1 MGQIIVT
8 DVTHFKDD
16 HLCVAGLTMSGK
28 RCVRPLKSRSLNANH
43 PYLTHA
49 ECRALGIRPGAV
61 VEGDFV
67 AAPDAHPPH
76 IEDCVYQSIRCLA
89 PFDQASLSAALAASS
104 IDSVSGGFQAMIN
117 EKYIPIS
124 SATPVR
130 SIITLRPQ
138 PNTVEL
144 TVGYGKLKVHFVDFG
159 GTRYNWIP
167 VTDVGLSD
175 YILSAPQPSVVA
187 RQFTNLL
194 AKQVDIFLRVG
205 IGRPYATPDGRHG
218 YWLQVNSI
226 LTFPDVLDEFR
237 RY

>member
-1 MGQIIVT
+1 MEQIIVT
-8 DVTHFKDD
+8 DVTHFKDE
-16 HLCVAGLTMSGK
+16 HLCVAGLTMSGM
-28 RCVRPLKSRSLNANH
+28 RCVRPLKSRSLSANH

-67 AAPDAHPPH
+67 PAPDVHRPH
-76 IEDCVYQSIRCLA
+76 IEDCIYHNISCLA
-89 PFDQASLSAALAASS
+89 AFDQASLSSALEASS
-104 IDSVSGGFQAMIN
+104 IASVSEGFEVTIN
-117 EKYIPIS
+117 EKYIPIN
-124 SATPVR
+124 SATPAR

-144 TVGYGKLKVHFVDFG
+144 TVGYGKLKIHFVDFT

-175 YILSAPQPSVVA
+175 HILSSPQPAVVA
-187 RQFTNLL
+187 RKFTNLL
-194 AKQVDIFLRVG
+194 ARQIDIFLRVG

-226 LTFPDVLDEFR
+226 LTLPHTLDEFR